1 MSVHF
6 HQRSI
11 DMNQTLTVSLV
22 LVALIAGCY
31 SDRLPEEIGHL
42 GVARVTAI
50 EIEPIPPV
58 TLRPAET
65 VKVPLRIKR
74 NNNEGPIEVSLSKL
88 PSGVEAT
95 YEKQIAAA
103 SSELEIELSG
113 KQSLGDKQRTVT
125 VTIAVSMSQD
135 SLEQTFDI
143 ELPVVSRPSFGDMP
157 PIFLQPGDTVNLR
170 VPVARNG
177 FAESFILEPVEYIQ
191 GVLCRLPS
199 EPIQDND
206 IRVLVA
212 ASEDAS
218 EGSQTQ
224 KIKTVIFGREVSVP
238 LTVIVTRYPFR
249 MDEMVYASVLSGQKK
264 KVDIEF
270 QRDSLESLSRTLTG
284 GLQALTGVNLAPAKF
299 NGPVVVEAESLP
311 SGVTVEPAYLE
322 EGSVRC
328 ALEVDAA
335 GETVPG
341 LYSIP
346 LVATADHLTGSGLLV
361 VRIQDP
367 SDNPDTLSVAIVAS
381 MAKTMR
387 FRRGGLKGRS
397 TNDAKELLAAFYGGS
412 EQSKKTSMSAL
423 AWLAGK
429 QGEDGSWQPSNE
441 VENGDGSPSVSMG
454 EKSESITALA
464 LLPFLAE
471 GITYE
476 PGSATAV
483 WLEEYPEVVKK
494 GLTWLGSSRPQLDL
508 QGSVPGE
515 VDLDGLIS
523 GVIAGC
529 ETSFLSGDRELKKNA
544 VYALKK
550 LVDRQSKEGAWQRTA
565 TETSETVLPTLRALL
580 AMHVAESCGIKPSAA
595 ALRRANVFLESAACG
610 DPEIPK
616 SRFGL
621 APGGPPDLTAT
632 AAGLLLLQYEEEPSN
647 SPVMVDGTRFI
658 AESFPSLQ
666 DASFNQSTDFLLLAG
681 EVLRNIEG
689 EQFDVWYARVTA
701 FLERTQE
708 QEGDEI
714 GSWDPALFAGETDR
728 LRATAQAILCLQT
741 PYRYL
746 PLYRAE

>member
-1 MSVHF
+1 
-6 HQRSI
+6 
-11 DMNQTLTVSLV
+11 MNQTLTVSLV

-689 EQFDVWYARVTA
+689 EQFDVWYARITA

>member
-1 MSVHF
+1 
-6 HQRSI
+6 
-11 DMNQTLTVSLV
+11 MNQTLTVSLV

>member
-1 MSVHF
+1 
-6 HQRSI
+6 
-11 DMNQTLTVSLV
+11 MNQTLTVSLV

-88 PSGVEAT
+88 PSGVEVT

-494 GLTWLGSSRPQLDL
+494 GLTWLGSSRPQIDL

>member
-1 MSVHF
+1 
-6 HQRSI
+6 
-11 DMNQTLTVSLV
+11 
-22 LVALIAGCY
+22 
-31 SDRLPEEIGHL
+31 
-42 GVARVTAI
+42 
-50 EIEPIPPV
+50 
-58 TLRPAET
+58 
-65 VKVPLRIKR
+65 
-74 NNNEGPIEVSLSKL
+74 
-88 PSGVEAT
+88 
-95 YEKQIAAA
+95 
-103 SSELEIELSG
+103 
-113 KQSLGDKQRTVT
+113 
-125 VTIAVSMSQD
+125 
-135 SLEQTFDI
+135 
-143 ELPVVSRPSFGDMP
+143 
-157 PIFLQPGDTVNLR
+157 
-170 VPVARNG
+170 
-177 FAESFILEPVEYIQ
+177 
-191 GVLCRLPS
+191 
-199 EPIQDND
+199 
-206 IRVLVA
+206 
-212 ASEDAS
+212 
-218 EGSQTQ
+218 
-224 KIKTVIFGREVSVP
+224 
-238 LTVIVTRYPFR
+238 
-249 MDEMVYASVLSGQKK
+249 
-264 KVDIEF
+264 
-270 QRDSLESLSRTLTG
+270 LTG

-494 GLTWLGSSRPQLDL
+494 GLTWLGSSRPQIDL

>member
-1 MSVHF
+1 
-6 HQRSI
+6 
-11 DMNQTLTVSLV
+11 MNQTLTVSLV

-177 FAESFILEPVEYIQ
+177 FAESFILEPVEYTQ

-412 EQSKKTSMSAL
+412 AQSKKTSMSAL

-621 APGGPPDLTAT
+621 ASGGPPDLTAT

-689 EQFDVWYARVTA
+689 EQFDTWYARVTA